1 MNVRDIGPAAYTDLG
16 GLAALRR
23 GTNAS
28 SADGVR
34 EAARQFESLF
44 ARMLLSS
51 MRAASPGDPLLD
63 SNASG
68 FYREMFD
75 DQLAVELTRGHGL
88 GLAEMLVEQLVRS
101 GAVQGSGAQASAAN
115 DEPSAVRSVAGTPLP
130 EEGSGPRDF
139 VERFL
144 PLAQVAAQR
153 LGVAPEAVIAHA
165 ALETGW
171 GRHAPARADG
181 GPSFNLFGVKATGG
195 WRGAEVAARTVEFED
210 GERRQPIERFRA
222 YGSAEA
228 AIDDYVRVVGGNPRY
243 AAARGKGADTSGFA
257 QALQAGGYATDPD
270 YARKLEAVAVMVRQI
285 LDRDLKGGTG
295 LPIQTLRS
303 EA

>member
-1 MNVRDIGPAAYTDLG
+1 MSVPDIGPAAYTDLS
-16 GLAALRR
+16 GLAALKS
-23 GTNAS
+23 GANAS
-28 SADGVR
+28 ETAGVR

-68 FYREMFD
+68 FYRDMFD
-75 DQLAVELTRGHGL
+75 DQLAVELTRGRGL

-101 GAVQGSGAQASAAN
+101 GAVPKAGAGARATRESATS
-115 DEPSAVRSVAGTPLP
+115 DQPPSAVPAG
-130 EEGSGPRDF
+130 EDSAPRHF

-144 PLAQVAAQR
+144 PLAEVAARR
-153 LGVAPEAVIAHA
+153 LGVAPEAVLAHA

-181 GPSFNLFGVKATGG
+181 GSTFNFFGIKATGS
-195 WRGAEVAARTVEFED
+195 WRGPEAAASTVEFEH
-210 GERRQPIERFRA
+210 GERRQRIERFRA
-222 YGSAEA
+222 YESAQA
-228 AIDDYVRVVGGNPRY
+228 AIGDYVRVVGGNPRY
-243 AAARGKGADTSGFA
+243 ASARGKGADTAGFA
-257 QALQAGGYATDPD
+257 RALQAGGYATDPD
-270 YARKLEAVAVMVRQI
+270 YARKLEAVAVSVRQI
-285 LDRDLKGGTG
+285 LDRALKSGSG
-295 LPIQTLRS
+295 LPTQSLRS